1 MGHRPSKISKLSK
14 LSSKLKKKPSMN
26 NSSSRDN
33 NTSNSLSGFENFNEP
48 IFKFEN
54 GRRYINND
62 SIQYLLPN
70 DDDEIDRLQM
80 QHYLLRYIWQSNFSA
95 PVKEILRCGAK
106 VLDVGCGPA
115 TWTLEMASDYP
126 RSHFIGIDI
135 APIFPS
141 EIKPINT
148 EFQIQNVTHRL
159 PFDDNSFDYIHMRLM
174 LAVLKE
180 EEWKSVVL
188 PELFR
193 ILKPGGYIESHE
205 FDFRI
210 VNQGPCMKI
219 LVEGF
224 IQFCKTKNMNPIVCP
239 LIPGYL
245 QENGF
250 VDIDT
255 LKNSGHYGSSAGRF
269 GKLALE
275 DFILVFDA
283 LKTPISSILEINN
296 EEYQNLLDKLQ
307 EEVDTNDTFYEVYKF
322 IGKKFIPE
330 N

>member
-1 MGHRPSKISKLSK
+1 
-14 LSSKLKKKPSMN
+14 
-26 NSSSRDN
+26 
-33 NTSNSLSGFENFNEP
+33 
-48 IFKFEN
+48 
-54 GRRYINND
+54 
-62 SIQYLLPN
+62 
-70 DDDEIDRLQM
+70 
-80 QHYLLRYIWQSNFSA
+80 
-95 PVKEILRCGAK
+95 
-106 VLDVGCGPA
+106 
-115 TWTLEMASDYP
+115 MASDYP

-135 APIFPS
+135 APIFPL

-188 PELFR
+188 SELFR

-210 VNQGPCMKI
+210 VNQGPCMKK
-219 LVEGF
+219 LVEGCKVWILF
-224 IQFCKTKNMNPIVCP
+224 RSKSMKKNTNYFLKNIFLVIQFCKSEKNMNPIVCP

-250 VDIDT
+250 VDIDV

-269 GKLALE
+269 GKLVSQFNYNFQESFFFFFL
-275 DFILVFDA
+275 
-283 LKTPISSILEINN
+283 NN
-296 EEYQNLLDKLQ
+296 
-307 EEVDTNDTFYEVYKF
+307 F
-322 IGKKFIPE
+322 
-330 N
+330 

>member
-1 MGHRPSKISKLSK
+1 MSNST
-14 LSSKLKKKPSMN
+14 
-26 NSSSRDN
+26 SSS
-33 NTSNSLSGFENFNEP
+33 TTLSTLSDHNEP
-48 IFKFEN
+48 LFKFEN
-54 GRRYINND
+54 GRRYID
-62 SIQYLLPN
+62 DDTVQYLLPN

-106 VLDVGCGPA
+106 VLDVGCGPG
-115 TWTLEMASDYP
+115 TWTLEMASDYS

-135 APIFPS
+135 APIFPA

-148 EFQIQNVTHRL
+148 EFRLQNITNPL

-174 LAVLKE
+174 LAVLRE

-210 VNQGPCMKI
+210 VNQGPCMKK

-224 IQFCKTKNMNPIVCP
+224 IQFCKAKNMNPIVCP
-239 LIPGYL
+239 NIPGYL

-250 VDIDT
+250 IEVNVS
-255 LKNSGHYGSSAGRF
+255 KNSGHYGSSAGRF

-283 LKTPISSILEINN
+283 LKTPISSILEIN
-296 EEYQNLLDKLQ
+296 EVEYQALLDKLQ
-307 EEVDTNDTFYEVYKF
+307 EEVDANDTFYEVYRF
-322 IGKKFIPE
+322 IGKKFDPDD
-330 N
+330 